1 LNKAVE
7 EKTEKLKIKN
17 KTILFKEPKSR
28 TIATL
33 VSPTQAY
40 KLFSD
45 RKTSL
50 EVAIALNLR
59 ESEATKFIL
68 QEYWKL
74 KQLYNLN
81 IVFMKS
87 SKVILP
93 YFQNYIGCLTS
104 NVWV

>member
-1 LNKAVE
+1 M
-7 EKTEKLKIKN
+7 KN

-45 RKTSL
+45 RKIPL

-59 ESEATKFIL
+59 ESEVTKFIL
-68 QEYWKL
+68 
-74 KQLYNLN
+74 
-81 IVFMKS
+81 
-87 SKVILP
+87 
-93 YFQNYIGCLTS
+93 
-104 NVWV
+104 